1 MSSSIFNKLASSRRM
16 VSTVFTVPH
25 AVSDSLSSLETEQ
38 RPPDSVLLA
47 NLYQPGH
54 QALDFNLGQKNW
66 SGKKAYET
74 RMLVQSVIGDYVYK
88 HIGLDNLYFDAMF
101 WKWLTSDQ
109 RFKDLGVFYK
119 PAPIPD
125 KNEWKASWSQEGKP
139 NWLGTVPTRA
149 DYHLC
154 NTAMVDSF
162 IDEGGKGGYVV
173 IYIDSYA
180 RPKVAV
186 VGFSP
191 KGSRFFFELQAIRAA
206 LQLAL
211 DGGYGPKFEL
221 THRSVKLEE
230 LFSHVSDFEDL
241 GTVHHCRENYSE
253 SDGGDD
259 SRVCVAYQGLY
270 LLEHFIME
278 DSELLYPVINEI
290 LQLRSKLSPYVS
302 FSENLSQAS
311 AHLGECYG
319 TPTTEEMKLFQLLD
333 GEYEVYEMVMKPDKF
348 SEELWTHSMMIAS
361 RDIGTMAKMF
371 WKSGYLGL
379 VKC

>member
-16 VSTVFTVPH
+16 VSTLFTVPH
-25 AVSDSLSSLETEQ
+25 AVSDSLLSSPARKISFHHPTFLKSTLETER

-47 NLYQPGH
+47 NLYQPGD

-74 RMLVQSVIGDYVYK
+74 RKLVESVIGDYVDR

-125 KNEWKASWSQEGKP
+125 KNEWKASWCQEESPTG
-139 NWLGTVPTRA
+139 WELFLLGLIMTCMRR
-149 DYHLC
+149 
-154 NTAMVDSF
+154 
-162 IDEGGKGGYVV
+162 ERGYVV
-173 IYIDSYA
+173 IFIDSYA

-221 THRSVKLEE
+221 THRSLKLDE
-230 LFSHVSDFEDL
+230 LFSHVSDHEDL
-241 GTVHHCRENYSE
+241 GTVHRCRENYSE

-259 SRVCVAYQGLY
+259 SRVCVACQGLY
-270 LLEHFIME
+270 LLEHLSTE
-278 DSELLYPVINEI
+278 DSKVLYPVIIEI
-290 LQLRSKLSPYVS
+290 LQLRSKLSPYMR
-302 FSENLSQAS
+302 FSDNLSQAS

-319 TPTTEEMKLFQLLD
+319 TPTTKGMKLFQLLD

-348 SEELWTHSMMIAS
+348 SEKLVDKLYDDCFLW
-361 RDIGTMAKMF
+361 MF
-371 WKSGYLGL
+371 WKMGFRKFL
-379 VKC
+379 KK